1 MALTELS
8 IYAALF
14 LNAFVA
20 ATLLPAMSELTLASL
35 LLAETG
41 APLGLFIVA
50 TLGNVTGSCLNWW
63 LGHRIT
69 QYQNRRWFPFTPS
82 QLERGRKYFER
93 FGKYSLLFAW
103 LPVVGDPLT
112 LVAGVLRTK
121 FLIFLALV
129 FIGKAARY
137 AVIVFSLTSS

>member
-8 IYAALF
+8 IYAALL

-41 APLGLFIVA
+41 APLGLFIA
-50 TLGNVTGSCLNWW
+50 ASLGNVAGSCLNWW

-69 QYQNRRWFPFTPS
+69 QYQNRRWFPFTND

-103 LPVVGDPLT
+103 LPIVGDPLT
-112 LVAGVLRTK
+112 LIAGILRTR
-121 FLIFLALV
+121 FPMFVLLV
-129 FIGKAARY
+129 SIGKATRY
-137 AVIVFSLTSS
+137 GIIVLTVSP